1 MAYRLAVDLGT
12 TYTAAAVADDSS
24 PTTLGLGNRS
34 LQLPSV
40 VFIQPDGELLVGESA
55 ERRGVVEPT
64 RLVREFKR
72 RIGDP
77 VPILV
82 AGSPFSP
89 QALTAALLRGV
100 VEVSVQRMGGPP
112 DEVVLTHPANWG
124 TYKFDLLGQ
133 VAAMA
138 GLTSVYRLPEPVAAA
153 VQYAAI
159 SHVEVGAR
167 FAVYDLGGGTFDSC
181 VLEKTVDGFG
191 LLGVPQGLDHLG
203 GIDFDQSLLQHV
215 LDTVSEQ
222 LPEIDSTDPVT
233 LMGLARLRRDCVEA
247 KEALSTDVDAVVPIG
262 VPGLST
268 SVRVLRAEF
277 EALIRPALKETMAA
291 ASRALQSAH
300 MEARELTAFVLVG
313 GSSRIP
319 LVAELLQRQFG
330 VPVGLVLHPTH
341 DIALG
346 AARAESLRSAVAL
359 PTTQV
364 GPTDLPRT
372 SHDTGSVL
380 IRLDPAPLPE
390 RASSQQAIAG
400 TPEQSIDP
408 NQPPI
413 AVRRS
418 RRVARPPQRVLVGVA
433 LLALLA
439 VPIGYLAASRAP
451 SQPADRSAGGKI
463 ASPNGSAAPRPL
475 PRSVPLAED
484 QLIVPA
490 KINGTWGLY
499 AADTRTHIPG
509 RRLTPAA
516 QAASAP
522 SLSTDWATVIY
533 LSGAGANGGSPTL
546 RVAGSDGQDAGV
558 LFDRVPSFCA
568 YGVSR
573 PAIGP
578 AGSGV
583 LALSCAGADGADGL
597 YIVRTDGTLIRELN
611 TGNRRTGDPTF
622 SPDGKELAFWAGPI
636 SGFDGGELFIIDAD
650 GSNELRPLPR
660 GKLPGQD
667 SEPAWSPD
675 GQSIAFSRRTV
686 DGTTGGNKDIY
697 VVPADSSADPAR
709 LTKDPSEEGSP
720 TWSHTGDH
728 IAYTSTSE
736 SSSWPGKPRQRVW
749 IMSSDGDDKQPLWT
763 DGPDVLQGAPAW
775 SGR

>member
-34 LQLPSV
+34 LQMPSV
-40 VFIQPDGELLVGESA
+40 VFVQPDGDVLVGEAA

-124 TYKFDLLGQ
+124 QYKFDLLGQ

-138 GLTSVYRLPEPVAAA
+138 GLTSACRLSEPVAAA

-159 SHVEVGAR
+159 SRVEVGAR
-167 FAVYDLGGGTFDSC
+167 FAVYDLGGGTFDTC
-181 VLEKTVDGFG
+181 VLEKTNDGFD

-203 GIDFDQSLLQHV
+203 GIDFDQALLQHV
-215 LDTVSEQ
+215 LNTVDEH
-222 LPEIDSTDPVT
+222 LPEIDSTTDPVT

-247 KEALSTDVDAVVPIG
+247 KEALSTDVDAVVPIA

-277 EALIRPALKETMAA
+277 EVLIRPALQETMAA
-291 ASRALQSAH
+291 VSRALQSAH
-300 MEARELTAFVLVG
+300 VEARELTAFVLVG

-319 LVAELLQRQFG
+319 LVAELLLRQFG
-330 VPVGLVLHPTH
+330 VPVSLVLHPTH

-346 AARAESLRSAVAL
+346 AARAESRRSAIAV

-364 GPTDLPRT
+364 GPPAASHT
-372 SHDTGSVL
+372 SHDTESVPT
-380 IRLDPAPLPE
+380 RLDPAPPPE
-390 RASSQQAIAG
+390 PASSQEVIAG
-400 TPEQSIDP
+400 APEQTIGPD
-408 NQPPI
+408 QPPI
-413 AVRRS
+413 AVPRS
-418 RRVARPPQRVLVGVA
+418 RRVVRPPRRVIVGVT

-439 VPIGYLAASRAP
+439 VLIGYLAASREP
-451 SQPADRSAGGKI
+451 NRTAGGGVARPNDS
-463 ASPNGSAAPRPL
+463 ASLLPL

-516 QAASAP
+516 EVASAP
-522 SLSTDWATVIY
+522 SLSSDWATMIY
-533 LSGAGANGGSPTL
+533 LSEAGANGESPTL
-546 RVAGSDGQDAGV
+546 RVAGSDGQDADE
-558 LFDRVPSFCA
+558 LFDPIPSFCA

-583 LALSCAGADGADGL
+583 LALSCTGADGADGL
-597 YIVRTDGTLIRELN
+597 YLVRTNGTLIRKLN

-622 SPDGKELAFWAGPI
+622 SPDGQQLAFWAGPI
-636 SGFDGGELFIIDAD
+636 SGFDGGELFILDVD
-650 GSNELRPLPR
+650 GSSDLRALPR
-660 GKLPGQD
+660 GELPGQD

-675 GQSIAFSRRTV
+675 GESIAFSRRTV
-686 DGTTGGNKDIY
+686 DGTAGGNKDIY
-697 VVPADSSADPAR
+697 VVSADSSADPVR
-709 LTKDPSEEGSP
+709 LTKGLGDEGNP

-728 IAYTSTSE
+728 LAYTSTSE

-749 IMSSDGDDKQPLWT
+749 IMRRDGDDKQPLWT
-763 DGPDVLQGAPAW
+763 KGPDALQGAPAW